1 MIWGNVLSKLKL
13 TILAWSNKNSIII
26 RIITSILCSQ
36 IISSAL
42 CAQAWVQN
50 SLDIYGSDVN
60 AGQVGARVQLS
71 EEGNYLLSTSD
82 LYYGRGGRIYK
93 LNDSQWELEYTTS
106 GTSYSMSSD
115 ATTLVA
121 GNKNVRSGSVRAGR
135 ISVISGD
142 VPSTWSEKAE
152 VVGSYNDSQY
162 IYLGE
167 PVEISANG
175 NIVVGVSFN
184 YGAFVYSFDGNS
196 LNQLGSVI
204 NGETFPVTINNVVT
218 PSGNYVQNRIAD
230 LSLSSDGQFIAISAT
245 LWEGFPGE
253 AYGKYLPYIRIFK
266 LGSSDWEQVGE
277 TLGDFAGVQGFF
289 DNGTYE
295 GDAGIS
301 LNHDGTIL
309 VVGLPYISSDGIY
322 RTTQSSSE
330 ASDKA
335 GMVRTYRLIDG
346 NWQQTGHDL
355 LGSPGEYFGSS
366 VSLSADGM
374 RLAVG
379 NTRWSS
385 SSSNEPSVS
394 TYQWTTQGWVRFGEE
409 IIHDGSYVSSVAFSP
424 NGQVLA
430 IGDVRYSTDLGRVGV
445 VRTYTYAEDIVNV
458 NFEFGNVLAFK
469 SGGGALNQSIARGG
483 DVLAPNFETLFGY
496 NFLGWSEALEAI
508 GSDINITPILES
520 TNVGLDSFYESD
532 TGVPV
537 TVSVLPDDLTSYTY
551 QWYHNGFA
559 IPPAYGGADSSY
571 TIPGS
576 LNSDGIWSVE
586 VSYLN
591 HTETANFE
599 YRVFVDA
606 DTDGYSDYRE
616 SNILGTNP
624 NNADTDGDGLSDYD
638 ELETHGTQPTL
649 TDSNGDGFGDGVI
662 FNAGLSLSSDYSA
675 LSQDLLSRQKD
686 LRIGSKI
693 SSVANDIAT
702 LQVVLEESE
711 DLDSWT
717 ERQTIDLNVP
727 LQDGETTK
735 FFRYKMAD

>member
-1 MIWGNVLSKLKL
+1 MKKWF
-13 TILAWSNKNSIII
+13 IL
-26 RIITSILCSQ
+26 ILCYQLLSL
-36 IISSAL
+36 AL

-50 SLDIYGSDVN
+50 GLDIYGRDVN
-60 AGQVGARVQLS
+60 GGQVGADVQLS
-71 EEGNYLLSTSD
+71 EDGTYLLTTTAIYFGSNG
-82 LYYGRGGRIYK
+82 YVYK
-93 LNDSQWELEYTTS
+93 LNESQWQLEKTLSEY
-106 GTSYSMSSD
+106 SYSMSSD
-115 ATTLVA
+115 ATTVVA
-121 GNKNVRSGSVRAGR
+121 GNRSVTSGSVRAGR
-135 ISVISGD
+135 IRVSRGD

-152 VVGSYNDSQY
+152 VLGSYNDSEW
-162 IYLGE
+162 IYLGDR
-167 PVEISANG
+167 VEISANG
-175 NIVVGVSFN
+175 NIVVGGTVYS
-184 YGAFVYSFDGNS
+184 GAFVYSFDGNS

-218 PSGNYVQNRIAD
+218 PSGDYVTNRIAD

-245 LWEGFPGE
+245 LREGIPGTG
-253 AYGKYLPYIRIFK
+253 YGKNLPYIRIFK

-289 DNGTYE
+289 DG
-295 GDAGIS
+295 GDAVIS
-301 LNHDGTIL
+301 LSHDGTIL

-409 IIHDGSYVSSVAFSP
+409 IIHDGSNVSSVAFSP

-430 IGDVRYSTDLGRVGV
+430 IGDEGYSTDLGRVGV
-445 VRTYTYAEDIVNV
+445 VRTYTYEEDTVNV
-458 NFEFGNVLAFK
+458 NFDLENVLAFK
-469 SGGGALNQSIARGG
+469 SGGGAVNQVIARGG
-483 DVLAPNFETLFGY
+483 NALSPNFDTLFGY
-496 NFLGWSEALEAI
+496 NFLGWSEALDAI

-537 TVSVLPDDLTSYTY
+537 SVSVLPDDLTSYTY

-576 LNSDGIWSVE
+576 VNSDGSWTVE

-599 YRVFVDA
+599 YRVFMDS
-606 DTDGYSDYRE
+606 DSDGYSDYRE
-616 SNILGTNP
+616 SNILDTNP
-624 NNADTDGDGLSDYD
+624 NNSDTDGDGLSDYD

-662 FNAGLSLSSDYSA
+662 FNAGLSLSADYSA

-702 LQVVLEESE
+702 LQVVLQESE

-717 ERQTIDLNVP
+717 ERQTIDLSVP
-727 LQDGETTK
+727 LQNGETTK
-735 FFRYKMAD
+735 FFRYKMTD

>member
-1 MIWGNVLSKLKL
+1 M
-13 TILAWSNKNSIII
+13 
-26 RIITSILCSQ
+26 
-36 IISSAL
+36 
-42 CAQAWVQN
+42 
-50 SLDIYGSDVN
+50 
-60 AGQVGARVQLS
+60 
-71 EEGNYLLSTSD
+71 
-82 LYYGRGGRIYK
+82 
-93 LNDSQWELEYTTS
+93 
-106 GTSYSMSSD
+106 
-115 ATTLVA
+115 
-121 GNKNVRSGSVRAGR
+121 
-135 ISVISGD
+135 
-142 VPSTWSEKAE
+142 
-152 VVGSYNDSQY
+152 
-162 IYLGE
+162 
-167 PVEISANG
+167 
-175 NIVVGVSFN
+175 
-184 YGAFVYSFDGNS
+184 
-196 LNQLGSVI
+196 
-204 NGETFPVTINNVVT
+204 
-218 PSGNYVQNRIAD
+218 
-230 LSLSSDGQFIAISAT
+230 
-245 LWEGFPGE
+245 
-253 AYGKYLPYIRIFK
+253 
-266 LGSSDWEQVGE
+266 
-277 TLGDFAGVQGFF
+277 
-289 DNGTYE
+289 
-295 GDAGIS
+295 
-301 LNHDGTIL
+301 
-309 VVGLPYISSDGIY
+309 
-322 RTTQSSSE
+322 
-330 ASDKA
+330 
-335 GMVRTYRLIDG
+335 
-346 NWQQTGHDL
+346 
-355 LGSPGEYFGSS
+355 
-366 VSLSADGM
+366 
-374 RLAVG
+374 
-379 NTRWSS
+379 
-385 SSSNEPSVS
+385 
-394 TYQWTTQGWVRFGEE
+394 
-409 IIHDGSYVSSVAFSP
+409 
-424 NGQVLA
+424 
-430 IGDVRYSTDLGRVGV
+430 
-445 VRTYTYAEDIVNV
+445 
-458 NFEFGNVLAFK
+458 
-469 SGGGALNQSIARGG
+469 
-483 DVLAPNFETLFGY
+483 
-496 NFLGWSEALEAI
+496 GWSEALEAI

-686 LRIGSKI
+686 LRIDSKI

-717 ERQTIDLNVP
+717 ERQTIDLKVP